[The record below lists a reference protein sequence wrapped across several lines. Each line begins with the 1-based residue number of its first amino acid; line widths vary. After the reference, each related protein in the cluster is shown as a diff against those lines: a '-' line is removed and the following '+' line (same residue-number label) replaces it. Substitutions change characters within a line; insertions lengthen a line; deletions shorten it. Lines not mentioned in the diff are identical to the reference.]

1 MIDLETVDLGTLEL
15 TLETSKG
22 SMVFGFYPEEAPGHA
37 RNISKLAM
45 DGFYDGTAFHRII
58 KNFMIQGGCPNTR
71 EGESGRP
78 GTGGPGH
85 TINAE
90 FSALPHHRGVLSAA
104 RSQDPNSAG
113 SQFFV
118 VHSEHATSLDGQY
131 TVFGMIK
138 AGLDVLDSIASV
150 DVDFGAGGERSA
162 PTERIELIRM
172 TVAAVEPEPEADP
185 AAESETEPANPEDAA
200 AENAQPEPDPS

>member
-1 MIDLETVDLGTLEL
+1 MIDLDTVDLGTLEL
-15 TLETSKG
+15 TMETSKG
-22 SMVFGFYPEEAPGHA
+22 SMVFGFYPDEAPGHA

-71 EGESGRP
+71 EGMTGRP
-78 GTGGPGH
+78 GTGDPGYK
-85 TINAE
+85 IRAE
-90 FSALPHHRGVLSAA
+90 FSQLPHHRGVLSAA

-118 VHSEHATSLDGQY
+118 VHSEHAASLDGKY

-138 AGLDVLDSIASV
+138 DGLDVLDSIASV
-150 DVDFGAGGERSA
+150 DVDFGAGGERST
-162 PTERIELIRM
+162 PTERVELIKM
-172 TVAAVEPEPEADP
+172 SVSVVESEEVPETDGTDVEADVENAEPEL
-185 AAESETEPANPEDAA
+185 
-200 AENAQPEPDPS
+200 DPS